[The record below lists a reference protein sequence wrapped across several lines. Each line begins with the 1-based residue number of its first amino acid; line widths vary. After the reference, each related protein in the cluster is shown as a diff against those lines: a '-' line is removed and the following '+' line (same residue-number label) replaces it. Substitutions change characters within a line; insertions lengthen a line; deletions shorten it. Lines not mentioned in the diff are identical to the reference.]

1 MINPH
6 SNFLECEEKY
16 NKLKSAFLWGRM
28 MTSASIISYYY
39 FYYLVRSFFVGA
51 SIVTTVRLLVILS
64 FVKMVAI
71 TFRCFLFSILLSIA
85 KTTLVRKTQ
94 QDGKIHELYASNI
107 SSNLLDWESDMAI
120 MFYSPRCKY
129 CKQLLP
135 SLQAIATTVVNN
147 HDLLIGQFN
156 CENSIDQTDICTKFG
171 VDRYPSIYF
180 IGYGNYNQA
189 PPNNPF
195 GKTKYPNLVRYNA
208 DLYPEAIYDWILML
222 NKMSWFKRRWNE
234 FLSIFNGNKER
245 QKQYKK
251 FITYKKQLDNLEK
264 KVRLFSNELEKYK
277 ALELFDSLEDYGDVF
292 PLLHSLE
299 PDEVIINNQLLTTLP
314 LPATLFIAK
323 SSSSQLCSRYGSRV
337 LQVSFLS
344 FFLLK
349 SYKLHVFVC
358 RYFEKDEYCQ
368 SLSECSEQDLEPEV

>member
-1 MINPH
+1 M
-6 SNFLECEEKY
+6 L
-16 NKLKSAFLWGRM
+16 
-28 MTSASIISYYY
+28 
-39 FYYLVRSFFVGA
+39 
-51 SIVTTVRLLVILS
+51 
-64 FVKMVAI
+64 
-71 TFRCFLFSILLSIA
+71 SILLYVA
-85 KTTLVRKTQ
+85 KTTLVRKT

-107 SSNLLDWESDMAI
+107 SSNLLDWESDMAV

-135 SLQAIATTVVNN
+135 SLQAIASTTVNN

-222 NKMSWFKRRWNE
+222 NKMSWFKRRWSD

-251 FITYKKQLDNLEK
+251 FINYKKQLDNLEK

-299 PDEVIINNQLLTTLP
+299 PDEVIINNRQLTSCSSLT
-314 LPATLFIAK
+314 
-323 SSSSQLCSRYGSRV
+323 
-337 LQVSFLS
+337 
-344 FFLLK
+344 LL
-349 SYKLHVFVC
+349 
-358 RYFEKDEYCQ
+358 
-368 SLSECSEQDLEPEV
+368 SLS